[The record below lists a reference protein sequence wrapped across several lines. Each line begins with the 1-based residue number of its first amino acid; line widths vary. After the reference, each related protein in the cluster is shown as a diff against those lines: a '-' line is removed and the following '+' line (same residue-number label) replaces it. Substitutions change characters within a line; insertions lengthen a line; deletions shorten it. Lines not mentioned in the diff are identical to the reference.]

1 MDLRNLVLRGFSTF
15 ELCRGGDEAKQDPKW
30 LGQKAQTVLLEKM
43 RGLAMAVEGVNRDE
57 NLSDAG
63 KAKKRAEL
71 GQAALKEVEQSV
83 ATIRSLLGSKLATAK
98 ARLAE
103 AGRPA
108 GQTDID
114 RLGRLLE
121 VQSLRQLLLGLDGQ
135 ALLGELVRATKEGD
149 SVTFEAIVGLP
160 TFVLRDKGIV
170 AETVNAA
177 RRAML
182 GKLDPAAINEAED
195 GELMAT
201 LVEQNLEETQRAIR
215 DFTGLP
221 EPRTIQVL

>member
-30 LGQKAQTVLLEKM
+30 LGQKAQSVLLDRM
-43 RGLAMAVEGVNRDE
+43 RQLAIQCESVDRDE
-57 NLSDAG
+57 TLSDMG

-149 SVTFEAIVGLP
+149 NVTFEAITGLP
-160 TFVLRDKGIV
+160 TFILRDKGIV
-170 AETVNAA
+170 GETVNAA

-182 GKLDPAAINEAED
+182 GRLDPTAINEAESA
-195 GELMAT
+195 EKMAT
-201 LVEQNLEETQRAIR
+201 LVDQNLEETKRAIR
-215 DFTGLP
+215 EFAGLP
-221 EPRTIQVL
+221 EERKVRSL

>member
-30 LGQKAQTVLLEKM
+30 LGQKAQSVLLDRM
-43 RGLAMAVEGVNRDE
+43 RQLAIQCESVDRDE
-57 NLSDAG
+57 TLSDMG

-71 GQAALKEVEQSV
+71 GQAALAEIESSV
-83 ATIRSLLGSKLATAK
+83 ATIRATLGSKLATAK

-103 AGRPA
+103 ATRPA

-182 GKLDPAAINEAED
+182 GRLDPAAVSEAESA
-195 GELMAT
+195 ETMAT
-201 LVEQNLEETQRAIR
+201 LVDQNLEESQRAIR
-215 DFTGLP
+215 DFTGLA
-221 EPRTIQVL
+221 EKRTIQIL

>member
-1 MDLRNLVLRGFSTF
+1 MDLRNLVLRGFSTSS
-15 ELCRGGDEAKQDPKW
+15 LCQGGDEKTQCPKW

-43 RGLAMAVEGVNRDE
+43 RGLAIAVEGVNRDE

-83 ATIRSLLGSKLATAK
+83 ARIRGAIHSKLNTAK
-98 ARLAE
+98 SKLAE

-108 GQTDID
+108 GQSDID
-114 RLGRLLE
+114 RLARLLE
-121 VQSLRQLLLGLDGQ
+121 VQGLRQLLLGLDGQ

-182 GKLDPAAINEAED
+182 GRLDPAAVSEAESA
-195 GELMAT
+195 ETMAT
-201 LVEQNLEETQRAIR
+201 LVDQNLEESQRAIR
-215 DFTGLP
+215 DFTGLA
-221 EPRTIQVL
+221 EKRTIQIL